1 MVAVSGLEVLLE
13 RPPDVVRGQRLGL
26 VTNPAAVDR
35 ELRLA
40 LDRLWDGDERGPRG
54 AGA

>member
-35 ELRLA
+35 ELRLSI
-40 LDRLWDGDERGPRG
+40 DRLWNATKEGPE